1 VLLLRDGLLKGQPL
15 SFKDQL
21 VYNRD
26 MRLRRKSNIKTNR
39 SINNVESSNRGRGR
53 PREFDREQG
62 LAKAM
67 HLFWSFGY
75 DAISMA
81 DLRAGLGITQAS
93 LYAAFGSK
101 EQLFREAV
109 DLYRRTAGFSTT
121 RALAT
126 ETSAR
131 KAIHAMLQAA
141 VDAFSAPGA
150 PGGCLLILGAINCA
164 IENKAVQDH
173 LLSIRRQISQ
183 SILERLKR
191 GQLEGDVPKAAPIV
205 AVAAYYSTVLHGL
218 ALQSRDGASRKTLT
232 QVVQFAMADWH
243 QMVSRAG

>member
-1 VLLLRDGLLKGQPL
+1 MKVRG
-15 SFKDQL
+15 
-21 VYNRD
+21 NA
-26 MRLRRKSNIKTNR
+26 NIKTIR
-39 SINNVESSNRGRGR
+39 SKNSVESPKPGRGR

-67 HLFWSFGY
+67 HLFWSRGY
-75 DAISMA
+75 DATSMA
-81 DLRAGLGITQAS
+81 DLRAGLGITRAS

-121 RALAT
+121 RALAI

-131 KAIHAMLQAA
+131 DAIHAMLQAA

-150 PGGCLLILGAINCA
+150 PGGCLLILGATNCA
-164 IENKAVQDH
+164 VENKAVQDH

-183 SILERLKR
+183 SILERLKQ
-191 GQLEGDVPKAAPIV
+191 GQHEGDVPKAAPVV
-205 AVAAYYSTVLHGL
+205 ALAAYYSTVLHGL
-218 ALQSRDGASRKTLT
+218 ALHSRDGASRKTLT
-232 QVVQFAMADWH
+232 QVVELAMADWQ
-243 QMVSRAG
+243 QMVLRAGLAGTV

>member
-1 VLLLRDGLLKGQPL
+1 MAKRT
-15 SFKDQL
+15 
-21 VYNRD
+21 NA
-26 MRLRRKSNIKTNR
+26 NIKTTR
-39 SINNVESSNRGRGR
+39 STNKKESPKRGRGR

-62 LAKAM
+62 LVKAM
-67 HLFWSFGY
+67 HLFWSRGY

-81 DLRAGLGITQAS
+81 DLRAELGITQAS

-121 RALAT
+121 NALAIDS
-126 ETSAR
+126 SAR
-131 KAIHAMLQAA
+131 EAIHAMLQAA
-141 VDAFSAPGA
+141 ADAFSAPGA
-150 PGGCLLILGAINCA
+150 PGGCLLILGATNCA

-191 GQLEGDVPKAAPIV
+191 GQHDGDIPKSAPIV
-205 AVAAYYSTVLHGL
+205 ALAAYYSTVLHGL
-218 ALQSRDGASRKTLT
+218 ALQSRDGASHKTLT
-232 QVVQFAMADWH
+232 QVVEFATADWQ
-243 QMVSRAG
+243 QMVSRPH

>member
-1 VLLLRDGLLKGQPL
+1 
-15 SFKDQL
+15 
-21 VYNRD
+21 
-26 MRLRRKSNIKTNR
+26 MKTNR
-39 SINNVESSNRGRGR
+39 STNSLESPNRGRGR

-67 HLFWSFGY
+67 HLFWSLGY
-75 DAISMA
+75 DATSMA

-101 EQLFREAV
+101 EELFREAV

-121 RALAT
+121 RALEVGT
-126 ETSAR
+126 TAR
-131 KAIHAMLQAA
+131 EAIHAMLQAA

-150 PGGCLLILGAINCA
+150 PGGCLLILGATNCA
-164 IENKAVQDH
+164 IENKAVQDY
-173 LLSIRRQISQ
+173 LLSIRRQISL

-191 GQLEGDVPKAAPIV
+191 GQQERDVPKAAPTT
-205 AVAAYYSTVLHGL
+205 ALAAYYSTVLHGL

-232 QVVQFAMADWH
+232 QVVEFAVADWQ